1 LGSQVWGGAKEEPY
15 FVVGHESQ
23 LGLASR
29 AAVKLAVPESLAI
42 AAGAIPLGKTTPGS
56 RAEDFYAHSCGD
68 RQAVI
73 ALQLG
78 VGVRADLA
86 VQVDLF
92 VLRCGP
98 FHGQAP

>member
-1 LGSQVWGGAKEEPY
+1 MGSQVWGGAKEKPN
-15 FVVGHESQ
+15 FVVGPESQ

-29 AAVKLAVPESLAI
+29 AAVKLAVPQSLAI
-42 AAGAIPLGKTTPGS
+42 AAGAIPLRKTAPGS

-78 VGVRADLA
+78 VGVGADFA

-98 FHGQAP
+98 FHGKAP